1 MNKDIIINCNE
12 KYYYNNMYEYYD
24 EEDYILL
31 DKCPLIGL
39 LNFLFI
45 KYLYY

>member
-12 KYYYNNMYEYYD
+12 YTENYD
-24 EEDYILL
+24 YDKEDYIIL

-45 KYLYY
+45 KYLL

>member
-1 MNKDIIINCNE
+1 MDNNIIIDCNE
-12 KYYYNNMYEYYD
+12 YVINYDYNKENL
-24 EEDYILL
+24 IIL

-45 KYLYY
+45 KYFY